1 MAGTGAGSP
10 PAGTGLAV
18 DLVVVVVGVV
28 VGGAAVGLNLLGEK
42 LRRPGVLL
50 RPKGRDLK
58 RKKVGKSQLDAS

>member
-1 MAGTGAGSP
+1 M
-10 PAGTGLAV
+10 

-58 RKKVGKSQLDAS
+58 RKRLVKVSLMLPKKLTWQELVHLWL

>member
-1 MAGTGAGSP
+1 MAGIGAGSP